1 MEGSVT
7 SYRSKAS
14 VVERKGKWAGKVR
27 LHSSSS
33 SESCECFLSLESGG
47 NSTRLPWQGCWT
59 GKMTLGREGFEKTSC
74 GYKGFIVLTQIAME
88 LVINN
93 TLLSQKV
100 DVWSHN
106 QEGFFVCLF
115 VLMISREALS
125 RDSPSVSQKLG
136 DPLSEH
142 TLEPLLNFLQSFTPK
157 LLYNTGSSVMT

>member
-14 VVERKGKWAGKVR
+14 VVERKEKWAGKVR

-88 LVINN
+88 LVIKN

-106 QEGFFVCLF
+106 QDSFFFFFVFNDKQGGTLKRQPKCLP
-115 VLMISREALS
+115 ETGG
-125 RDSPSVSQKLG
+125 SPLWAHVRT
-136 DPLSEH
+136 PSE
-142 TLEPLLNFLQSFTPK
+142 LPSKFYPK
-157 LLYNTGSSVMT
+157 AAI